1 MKTRLKTL
9 PVALGAILVLG
20 LPPALLLTTGFPLG
34 EPAVAKPED
43 PLKALVAERSN
54 LEKLYVNWQ
63 AGYLAAGG
71 DRNVRISV
79 GWSDDLSTEPSAGQ
93 GWVNLDMTDGRVRAR
108 IAGLSQP
115 ADLWLVEDGVGPGM
129 SVRPQAGDR
138 MVRVGRLNRDGAY
151 AELATNLG
159 PEFFRDFWL
168 DLVVVSRAGETPAK
182 SSLLLGTRSYF
193 ERVYTRSRLES
204 DKLRERTR
212 PGLFGPASL
221 TSLLFSPS
229 LAEANPVQILISHG
243 LVGSDVGQG
252 GDLFFRGTFS
262 GNGRTCGTCHRVEL
276 NQELDADF
284 IATLPAND
292 KLFVAEFPV
301 SQGGVPGLER
311 PLLMRAHG
319 LILENVDGAE
329 NPTVKFT
336 MRGVPHSLSLATS
349 ILAPNDGRAPV
360 ERTGWSG
367 DGAPST
373 GALRFFPVG
382 AVRQHFTK
390 RLNRVANVD
399 FVEPTSAQ
407 LDKMAAFSLASG
419 RLNDLVLSNVTLTN
433 AGAQAGKVKFV
444 SAAARC
450 NGCHANA
457 GGNVAAGTNN
467 NFNTGVETVFNP
479 ARTIENFPF
488 DGGFGTANRDCDGNG
503 SNDCFGDGTF
513 NSVPLVEAADTPPF
527 FHNNVAETIEDAI
540 TFFTTAE
547 FANSPAGGGAAI
559 PLTVTEID
567 NIGAF
572 LRVINAAFNND
583 IAIQRTDAGLSLQ
596 DGGDSI
602 NGNCPDDPL
611 GGSDETSGA
620 EPDSG
625 ENTNCGGGDDPQ
637 GKKDTIDEL
646 LRLANEE
653 AQDAIDVLAAKG
665 LHADARALLQ
675 SGINK
680 NAQAINENANFTRIF
695 LIQGALGDFLA
706 AKAKYGTGLNLTMGE
721 GNLLF

>member
-1 MKTRLKTL
+1 MKTRLKAL

-34 EPAVAKPED
+34 EPTVTQPTD
-43 PLKALVAERSN
+43 PLKALVAKQSN

-93 GWVNLDMTDGRVRAR
+93 GWVNLDMIDGRVRAR
-108 IAGLSQP
+108 IAGLRQP

-138 MVRVGRLNRDGAY
+138 MVRVGRLNQDGPY
-151 AELATNLG
+151 AELASNLG
-159 PEFFRDFWL
+159 PQLFRDFWL

-182 SSLLLGTRSYF
+182 SSILLGTRSYF
-193 ERVYTRSRLES
+193 ERTYTRSRLARE
-204 DKLRERTR
+204 KVRERTR
-212 PGLFGPASL
+212 PSLFGPASL

-229 LAEANPVQILISHG
+229 LAEANPVSILIDHG
-243 LVGSDVGQG
+243 LVGADVGLG
-252 GDLFFRGTFS
+252 ADLFFRGTFS

-276 NQELDADF
+276 NQGLDADF

-292 KLFVAEFPV
+292 KLFVAELPV
-301 SQGGVPGLER
+301 NQGGVPGLER

-319 LILENVDGAE
+319 LILENVDGLQ

-349 ILAPNDGRAPV
+349 IKAPTNDGRAPV

-367 DGAPST
+367 DGAPNT

-390 RLNRVANVD
+390 RLKRVVNVD
-399 FVEPTSAQ
+399 FVEPTSLQ
-407 LDKMAAFSLASG
+407 LDRMAAFMLASG
-419 RLNDLVLSNVTLTN
+419 RLLDINLTNVTLTN
-433 AGAQAGKVKFV
+433 AGAQAGKLKFV
-444 SAAARC
+444 TAEARC

-457 GGNVAAGTNN
+457 GANVGGGTNN

-479 ARTIENFPF
+479 ARTIESFPF
-488 DGGFGTANRDCDGNG
+488 DGGFGLANRDCDGNG
-503 SNDCFGDGTF
+503 TNDCFGDGTF
-513 NSVPLVEAADTPPF
+513 NSVPLIEAADTPPF

-540 TFFTTAE
+540 TFFTTSA
-547 FANSPAGGGAAI
+547 FANSPAGGGNAI
-559 PLTVTEID
+559 PLLPAEID

-572 LRVINAAFNND
+572 LRVTNAAFNVA
-583 IAIQRTDAGLSLQ
+583 ISIQRNDAGLFLE
-596 DGGDSI
+596 D
-602 NGNCPDDPL
+602 
-611 GGSDETSGA
+611 SDESPCAAPG
-620 EPDSG
+620 PD
-625 ENTNCGGGDDPQ
+625 CGGGGGDPQ
-637 GKKDTIDEL
+637 GKKDTVDEL

-653 AQDAIDVLAAKG
+653 AQDAIDVLSAKG
-665 LHADARALLQ
+665 LHADAVTLLQ
-675 SGINK
+675 SAINK
-680 NAQAINENANFTRIF
+680 NNQAIAENATQIRLSF
-695 LIQGALGDFLA
+695 IQGALNDFAA
-706 AKAKYGTGLNLTMGE
+706 AKAKFGTGLNFTLGE

>member
-34 EPAVAKPED
+34 GPAAVTPED
-43 PLKALVAERSN
+43 PLKALVAEQSN

-79 GWSDDLSTEPSAGQ
+79 GWSDDLSTEPSGGQ

-108 IAGLSQP
+108 IAGLRQP
-115 ADLWLVEDGVGPGM
+115 ADLWLVEDGAGPGM
-129 SVRPQAGDR
+129 SVQPEAGDR
-138 MVRVGRLNRDGAY
+138 MVRIGRLNRDGAY
-151 AELATNLG
+151 SELAANLG

-182 SSLLLGTRSYF
+182 SSVLLGTRSYF
-193 ERVYTRSRLES
+193 ERVYTRTRLES
-204 DKLRERTR
+204 EKLR

-221 TSLLFSPS
+221 TSLLFSPR
-229 LAEANPVQILISHG
+229 LAEANPTQILISHG

-252 GDLFFRGTFS
+252 ADLFFRGTFS

-301 SQGGVPGLER
+301 NQGGVPGLER
-311 PLLMRAHG
+311 PALMRAHG
-319 LILENVDGAE
+319 LILENVDGLE

-367 DGAPST
+367 DGAPQT

-382 AVRQHFTK
+382 AVRQHFPK

-399 FVEPTSAQ
+399 FVLPTSSQ

-488 DGGFGTANRDCDGNG
+488 DGGFGTANRDCDGNNV
-503 SNDCFGDGTF
+503 NDCFGDGTF
-513 NSVPLVEAADTPPF
+513 NSVPLIEAADTPPF

-540 TFFTTAE
+540 TFFTTAA

-567 NIGAF
+567 NIGKF

-583 IAIQRTDAGLSLQ
+583 IAIQRTDAALSLEFQ
-596 DGGDSI
+596 GDSAQGGCPDGGGDE
-602 NGNCPDDPL
+602 GNS
-611 GGSDETSGA
+611 GDES
-620 EPDSG
+620 DSG
-625 ENTNCGGGDDPQ
+625 ESTNCGGGGDDPQ
-637 GKKDTIDEL
+637 GRKDTVDEL

-665 LHADARALLQ
+665 LHSDARTLLQ

-680 NAQAINENANFTRIF
+680 GAQAINENATFTRVA
-695 LIQGALGDFLA
+695 LIQGALSDFLTA
-706 AKAKYGTGLNLTMGE
+706 MTKYGSGLNLTRGE

>member
-9 PVALGAILVLG
+9 PVVLGVILILG

-34 EPAVAKPED
+34 ESTVAQPQD

-311 PLLMRAHG
+311 PALMRAHG
-319 LILENVDGAE
+319 LILENVDGLE
-329 NPTVKFT
+329 NPTVKFV

-349 ILAPNDGRAPV
+349 IVAPNDGRAPV

-367 DGAPST
+367 DGAPQT

-382 AVRQHFTK
+382 AVRQHFPK
-390 RLNRVANVD
+390 RLNRVVNVD

-433 AGAQAGKVKFV
+433 AGAQAGKLKFV

-450 NGCHANA
+450 NGCHVNA
-457 GGNVAAGTNN
+457 GANIATGTNN

-503 SNDCFGDGTF
+503 VNDCFGDGSF
-513 NSVPLVEAADTPPF
+513 NSVPLVEAADTGPF
-527 FHNNVAETIEDAI
+527 FHNNTAETIEDAI

-547 FANSPAGGGAAI
+547 FANSPAGGGTAV

-567 NIGAF
+567 NLGKF

-583 IAIQRTDAGLSLQ
+583 IAIQRTDAGLALEDQ
-596 DGGDSI
+596 GDSVSGGCP
-602 NGNCPDDPL
+602 NGS
-611 GGSDETSGA
+611 GGSESSSSAESG
-620 EPDSG
+620 SG
-625 ENTNCGGGDDPQ
+625 ESTDCGGGDDPN
-637 GKKDTIDEL
+637 GRKDTVDEL
-646 LRLANEE
+646 LRLANVE
-653 AQDAIDVLAAKG
+653 AQDAIDVLSAKG
-665 LHADARALLQ
+665 LHADAVALLQ
-675 SGINK
+675 SGISN
-680 NAQAINENANFTRIF
+680 NEQAINENATFTRVF
-695 LIQGALGDFLA
+695 FIQEALSDFLA

>member
-1 MKTRLKTL
+1 MKTRIKTL
-9 PVALGAILVLG
+9 PVVLGVILILG

-34 EPAVAKPED
+34 PPAASEPKD
-43 PLKALVAERSN
+43 PLKALVAKQSN
-54 LEKLYVNWQ
+54 LEKFYTNWQ
-63 AGYLAAGG
+63 AAYLANGG

-79 GWSDDLSTEPSAGQ
+79 GWSDDLSTEPGSEAQ
-93 GWVNLDMTDGRVRAR
+93 GWVNLDMIDGKVRAR
-108 IAGLSQP
+108 IAGLDEP

-129 SVRPQAGDR
+129 SVRPQVGDR
-138 MVRVGRLNRDGAY
+138 MVRVGRLHRDGSY
-151 AELATNLG
+151 SELAANLG

-182 SSLLLGTRSYF
+182 SSILLGTRSYF
-193 ERVYTRSRLES
+193 ERTYTRTRMAME
-204 DKLRERTR
+204 KVRARTR
-212 PGLFGPASL
+212 PSLFGGASL

-229 LAEANPVQILISHG
+229 LAEANPTQILIAHG
-243 LVGSDVGQG
+243 LVGQDVGDG
-252 GDLFFRGTFS
+252 ADLFFRGTFM

-292 KLFVAEFPV
+292 PLFVAEFPV

-311 PLLMRAHG
+311 PALMRAHG
-319 LILENVDGAE
+319 LILENVDGLE

-349 ILAPNDGRAPV
+349 IRAPIDGRAPV

-367 DGAPST
+367 DGAPQT

-382 AVRQHFTK
+382 AVRQHFTR
-390 RLNRVANVD
+390 RLNRVVNVD
-399 FVEPTSAQ
+399 FIEPTSTQ

-433 AGAQAGKVKFV
+433 ASAQAGKIKFV
-444 SAAARC
+444 SAEARC
-450 NGCHANA
+450 NGCHNNA
-457 GGNVAAGTNN
+457 GANVAAGTNN
-467 NFNTGVETVFNP
+467 NFNTGVESVFHP

-488 DGGFGTANRDCDGNG
+488 DGGFGNANRDCDGNG

-513 NSVPLVEAADTPPF
+513 NSLPLVEAADTPPF

-540 TFFTTAE
+540 AFFTTAA
-547 FANSPAGGGAAI
+547 FANSPAGGGNAI

-583 IAIQRTDAGLSLQ
+583 IAIQRTDAALMLQ
-596 DGGDSI
+596 DGGDS
-602 NGNCPDDPL
+602 
-611 GGSDETSGA
+611 GSRPCQEAS
-620 EPDSG
+620 SG
-625 ENTNCGGGDDPQ
+625 ESTDCGGGEDPN

-653 AQDAIDVLAAKG
+653 AQDAIDVLSAKG
-665 LHADARALLQ
+665 LHPDAVALLRSAIDQ
-675 SGINK
+675 N
-680 NAQAINENANFTRIF
+680 NQAINENANFTRVF
-695 LIQGALGDFLA
+695 LIQGALSDFLT
-706 AKAKYGTGLNLTMGE
+706 AKTKYGTGLNFTMGE